1 MGDLS
6 GLGRR
11 GGREGRAWRGTVW
24 VGEGVGYIFTRP
36 SIGNAS
42 AYGQTITY
50 TGRGKGGDGTRSK
63 MRWISSSV
71 DTTLTTDRTWVSS
84 WSCII
89 WIS

>member
-1 MGDLS
+1 MLLRQQLGKPNRKIFGRRSEALGDLA

-50 TGRGKGGDGTRSK
+50 TGRE
-63 MRWISSSV
+63 V
-71 DTTLTTDRTWVSS
+71 E
-84 WSCII
+84 C
-89 WIS
+89 